1 MAPRPAGG
9 GAAGALPGGAEE
21 LVSTSAGHLFQLLR
35 GGTMRTRREL
45 IRTTGLSRS
54 TVTHRVDALLAAG
67 YATERGVDASTGGRR
82 PSLLAPNYAPR
93 TILAA
98 DLGATHGRLAV
109 MDGAGV
115 VLAETA
121 LESRIDTGPAA
132 VLGRASTALKAM
144 VTDAGREP
152 ASVCGIGIAVP
163 GPVDVERAR
172 LVQPP
177 IMPGWHDY
185 PIREFM
191 AKHFDAPVLVD
202 NDANLMA
209 LGETR
214 RHHADATSLLFVKV
228 ATGIGAGLVLDQQLF
243 RGTDG
248 GAGDLGHVKV
258 PAADGVRCTCGAQ
271 GCLAAV
277 ASGAAVAAQL
287 AELGWDATTSRDVV
301 RLVQDGHPDA
311 VAATRRAGRLL
322 GEVLA
327 TAISLL
333 NPSVVVLGGDMALT
347 HEHFLLG
354 LRESIYQRTQPL
366 ATRSLTVARSRLG
379 DQAGIQGI
387 AAMIC
392 DEVFSAA
399 AVDRAIS
406 AADGPASSGAAPV

>member
-1 MAPRPAGG
+1 MTSRPDAAEPFGVPS
-9 GAAGALPGGAEE
+9 GASEE
-21 LVSTSAGHLFQLLR
+21 LLSTSAGHLFQLLR
-35 GGTMRTRREL
+35 GGRLRTRREL

-54 TVTHRVDALLAAG
+54 TVTQRVDALLAAG
-67 YATERGVDASTGGRR
+67 YLTERGVEASTGGRR

-109 MDGAGV
+109 MDGAGL
-115 VLAETA
+115 VLAEIA

-132 VLGRASTALKAM
+132 VLGRASTALETM
-144 VTDAGREP
+144 MIDAGREP

-163 GPVDVERAR
+163 GPVDVARAR
-172 LVQPP
+172 LIQPP

-185 PIREFM
+185 PIREYM

-214 RHHADATSLLFVKV
+214 RYHADAHSLLFVKV
-228 ATGIGAGLVLDQQLF
+228 ATGIGAGLVLDQRLF

-258 PAADGVRCTCGAQ
+258 PAADGLRCTCGAQ

-287 AELGWDATTSRDVV
+287 TQLGWQASTSRDVV
-301 RLVQDGHPDA
+301 RLVQDGNPDA
-311 VAATRRAGRLL
+311 VAATRRAGELL

-327 TAISLL
+327 TAINLL
-333 NPSVVVLGGDMALT
+333 NPAVVVLGGDMALT
-347 HEHFLLG
+347 YEHFLSG
-354 LRESIYQRTQPL
+354 LRESIYRRTQPL

-379 DQAGIQGI
+379 DQAGVQGI
-387 AAMIC
+387 AAMVR
-392 DEVFSAA
+392 DEVFSPPAI
-399 AVDRAIS
+399 DRAINS
-406 AADGPASSGAAPV
+406 ADGAAGTRVGRR